1 MSEPGSAAATDA
13 ARMERM
19 IAAIEAD
26 MRTAAEALGKAA
38 LDPRV
43 LDAMRAVPRAA
54 FVPEDRRPH
63 AYDNTPLPIG
73 FGQTISQPFIV
84 ACMTDVLAVGAE
96 ARVLEIGTGC
106 GYQTAVLA
114 RLAARV
120 YSVEIV
126 AELAEGARARLA
138 ALGFGN
144 VEIRVGDGRDGWPEH
159 APYDAIMV
167 TAAAREMPAAL
178 LDQLKPGGRMVLPL
192 GDTLFGQTLVRIEKA
207 ADGAVHRKNLL
218 PVAFVPLVR
227 ARKAKA
233 GR

>member
-1 MSEPGSAAATDA
+1 MA
-13 ARMERM
+13 RM

-26 MRTAAEALGKAA
+26 MRSAAAALGKDA

-43 LDAMRAVPRAA
+43 LDAMRTVPREA
-54 FVPEDRRPH
+54 FVPEDRRAQ
-63 AYDNTPLPIG
+63 AYDNAPLPIG

-84 ACMTDVLAVGAE
+84 ACMTDALALGPE
-96 ARVLEIGTGC
+96 TRVLEIGTGC

-126 AELAEGARARLA
+126 AELAAGARARLA

-159 APYDAIMV
+159 APYDAVMV
-167 TAAAREMPAAL
+167 TAAARELPVAL

-192 GDTLFGQTLVRIEKA
+192 GDTLFGQTLVRIEKSP
-207 ADGAVHRKNLL
+207 DGAVHRTKLL
-218 PVAFVPLVR
+218 PVAFVPLVK
-227 ARKAKA
+227 ARKTKA

>member
-1 MSEPGSAAATDA
+1 VIAAPGMA
-13 ARMERM
+13 RM

-26 MRTAAEALGKAA
+26 MRTAAEALGKDA

-43 LDAMRAVPRAA
+43 LDAVRAVPREA
-54 FVPEDRRPH
+54 FVPEARRAH
-63 AYDNTPLPIG
+63 AYDNVPLPIG

-84 ACMTDVLAVGAE
+84 ACMTDALSVGPE

-138 ALGFGN
+138 ALGIGN

-167 TAAAREMPAAL
+167 TAAAREMPVAL
-178 LDQLKPGGRMVLPL
+178 VEQLKPGGRMVLPL
-192 GDTLFGQTLVRIEKA
+192 GDTLFGQTLVLIEKA
-207 ADGAVHRKNLL
+207 ADGAARRTNLL
-218 PVAFVPLVR
+218 PVAFVPLVK
-227 ARKAKA
+227 ARKSKA

>member
-1 MSEPGSAAATDA
+1 
-13 ARMERM
+13 M

-54 FVPEDRRPH
+54 FVPEDRRAH

-84 ACMTDVLAVGAE
+84 ACMTDALAVGPE

-106 GYQTAVLA
+106 GYQTTVLA

-138 ALGFGN
+138 ALGIGN
-144 VEIRVGDGRDGWPEH
+144 VEIRVGDGRDGWHEH

-167 TAAAREMPAAL
+167 TAAAREMPVAL
-178 LDQLKPGGRMVLPL
+178 VEQLKPGGRMVLPL
-192 GDTLFGQTLVRIEKA
+192 GDTLFGQTLVLIEKA
-207 ADGAVHRKNLL
+207 ADGAVRRNNLL